1 MPNLIMLP
9 AGRVKISELK
19 EVVNEIVAFFAVFQL
34 CHAHISSA
42 VQTDDCVDCDDDD
55 AVDDATPINVAALK
69 HCGICGGSRQ
79 CSCAT
84 PSRSSTCC
92 WPWLVADVATTTID

>member
-1 MPNLIMLP
+1 MLP

-34 CHAHISSA
+34 CHAHISS
-42 VQTDDCVDCDDDD
+42 DDCVDCDDDD

-84 PSRSSTCC
+84 PNRSSTCC